1 MQTLTTIK
9 PGETFA
15 ISALIETDN
24 GTPITIERL
33 KVGD

>member
-9 PGETFA
+9 PV
-15 ISALIETDN
+15 LIETDD